1 MDFLNEILKDKG
13 AEMASA
19 LTSKAGFSADQAEKF
34 VPEAGSSAVEALK
47 SKASSL
53 DMENLA
59 SPGNISSILGGIDI
73 GALAGK
79 VGVTADQGSK
89 GLTTMLPMLL
99 GLMGS
104 KAKGMAG
111 MMSMLGLGG
120 GAAGAADK
128 LKGLGGKL
136 FG

>member
-1 MDFLNEILKDKG
+1 LDFLTEILKDKG
-13 AEMASA
+13 AEMVSA
-19 LTSKAGFSADQAEKF
+19 LTSKAGFSTDQAEKF
-34 VPEAGSSAVEALK
+34 VPEAGSSAVEVLK
-47 SKASSL
+47 SKALSL

-59 SPGNISSILGGIDI
+59 SPGNISAILGGVDVA
-73 GALAGK
+73 ALARK

-104 KAKGMAG
+104 KANGMTG
-111 MMSMLGLGG
+111 MMSMLGVTG
-120 GAAGAADK
+120 GAADK
-128 LKGLGGKL
+128 LKSLGGKL